1 MEKVLD
7 RSEVKKEN
15 QWDLER
21 IYQNVDYWQEDYD
34 KCKSLLDE
42 LLDLKEHFLD
52 DSKHFKDFILLDDKL
67 ERLLEKVYVYA
78 SLKNNEDLTN
88 PQYQE
93 LIGKSLN
100 LYQEI
105 GEKTNFVRPAILKE
119 DKNKILGF
127 IDEEKELEPF
137 RYTIMTL
144 LRYKDHSLSEK
155 EEKIISAYAT
165 VLDSASKTF
174 DMLRGADMRFGNI
187 LDEEG
192 REVEL
197 TESSYSIFLRSH
209 DRNVRKNAFLQLYK
223 VYEGFKNTLNS
234 TLEAVVNNHSTTARL
249 RNFNSSLE
257 LGLFGDNIP
266 TTLYKNLIDSVHN
279 HLDSLYKY
287 YDIKK
292 KLLGVDEYHLYDV
305 YVSVVPGINKK
316 YSFEEGRD
324 LVINA
329 LSVLGDDYI
338 NILKTAFTDGWIDRY
353 PNRGKSSGA
362 FSSGSYDTLP
372 YVLLNYTET
381 YNDVST
387 LAHELGHSMHTYLSN
402 QNNDYVNARY
412 SIFLAE
418 IASTVNE
425 LLFSYYM
432 EKHSTDKKEKLAI
445 LNERLDLFKA
455 TIYRQVMFGEFEL
468 FIHEEV
474 DKGNILIADKLSD
487 YYYELNKTYFGDG
500 VSVDREIRY
509 EWLRIPHF
517 YSPFYVYKYATGLS
531 IASYI
536 VKNILDGT
544 EGFTDKYLEFL
555 KSGSSDDPLEI
566 LKVIDVDLSDTKVF
580 DDALEMFDD
589 TINSFI
595 NSKD

>member
-52 DSKHFKDFILLDDKL
+52 DSKYFKDFILLDDKL

-105 GEKTNFVRPAILKE
+105 SEKTNFVRPAILKE

-144 LRYKDHSLSEK
+144 LRYKDYSLSEK

-192 REVEL
+192 QEVEL

-555 KSGSSDDPLEI
+555 KSGGSDDPLEI

>member
-7 RSEVKKEN
+7 RSEVRKEN

-144 LRYKDHSLSEK
+144 LRYKDYSLSEK

-555 KSGSSDDPLEI
+555 KSGGSDDPLEI

>member
-144 LRYKDHSLSEK
+144 LRYKDHSLNEK

-192 REVEL
+192 QEVEL

-324 LVINA
+324 LVVNA

-468 FIHEEV
+468 FIHEEG

-555 KSGSSDDPLEI
+555 KSGGSDDPLEI

>member
-144 LRYKDHSLSEK
+144 LRYKDYSLSEK

-192 REVEL
+192 QEVEL

-425 LLFSYYM
+425 LLLSYYM

-555 KSGSSDDPLEI
+555 KSGGSDDPLEI

>member
-555 KSGSSDDPLEI
+555 KSGGSDDPLEI

>member
-52 DSKHFKDFILLDDKL
+52 DSKYFKDFILLDDKL

-144 LRYKDHSLSEK
+144 LRYKDYSLSEK

-192 REVEL
+192 QEVEL

-474 DKGNILIADKLSD
+474 DRGNILTADKLSD

-555 KSGSSDDPLEI
+555 KSGGSDDPLEI

>member
-127 IDEEKELEPF
+127 IDEVKELEPF

-555 KSGSSDDPLEI
+555 KSGGSDDPLEI

>member
-425 LLFSYYM
+425 LLLSYYM

-555 KSGSSDDPLEI
+555 KSGGSDDPLEI

>member
-305 YVSVVPGINKK
+305 YVSVVPDINKK

-555 KSGSSDDPLEI
+555 KSGGSDDPLEI

>member
-144 LRYKDHSLSEK
+144 LRYKDYSLSEK

-555 KSGSSDDPLEI
+555 KSGGSDDPLEI

>member
-144 LRYKDHSLSEK
+144 LRYKDHSLNEK

-445 LNERLDLFKA
+445 LNERLDFFKA

-474 DKGNILIADKLSD
+474 DRGNILTADKLSD

-555 KSGSSDDPLEI
+555 KSGGSDDPLEI

>member
-144 LRYKDHSLSEK
+144 LRYKDYSLSEK

-192 REVEL
+192 QEVEL

-555 KSGSSDDPLEI
+555 KSGGSDDPLEI